1 MRNILPGLLLLLAVP
16 SLAVAENATEDDFL
30 ADNYAI
36 AAFPNCPVNGLVAE
50 QLNDLADGSFA
61 QKNISSG
68 YGSFTEHLNDSGN
81 GSLAERLKDHVTV
94 LASDSLEGRG
104 LGTRGKVLAKNYIA
118 NHFRSFGLNKVDGDY
133 FQHFEMRVGLAWV
146 QGSNVI
152 GYLKGA
158 DPDLQS
164 EFIVIGA
171 HYDHLGYEY
180 KNGQR
185 IIYPGADDNA
195 SGTSS
200 LIELA
205 RYFSQNREK
214 IGRSIIFIAFDA
226 EESGLIGSEKFLNMS
241 GAFGEHNI
249 KAMFSLDM
257 VGMYG
262 VHSGL
267 NLQGMGALDGGVELA
282 ERLAAEYN
290 INLKNTSAEIE
301 YRTDTRP
308 FGELGIPAVHAST
321 GSESPYH
328 KPGDTHGLLDY
339 DGMAEV
345 TGYLEALVTGM
356 SQESELNPS
365 RRFVSL
371 QGPYALRFDAG
382 VIAHAGSSHH
392 SYAEEFFRAEN
403 VFAFSAGMFMQLHI
417 GQRFSVQPEILYDF
431 NGSKSAGGIFRRHSF
446 MVPVNLHMNL
456 VNEAAGLIRLYMVT
470 GGYYR
475 YNLAGKHGGAGLDFN
490 SINPRQDW
498 GINLGFGADIMDI
511 QVNYLWRRGLT
522 EIFPESVSRVFESGH
537 YISLGYKF

>member
-1 MRNILPGLLLLLAVP
+1 MKNILPALFLFLVMFSMGA
-16 SLAVAENATEDDFL
+16 SANKTENEFL
-30 ADNYAI
+30 ANSHLNAVLPDN
-36 AAFPNCPVNGLVAE
+36 P
-50 QLNDLADGSFA
+50 
-61 QKNISSG
+61 G
-68 YGSFTEHLNDSGN
+68 YGSFAGQLNDYGDR
-81 GSLAERLKDHVTV
+81 SLAERLKDHVTV

-104 LGTRGKVLAKNYIA
+104 LGTRGKVIAKNYIA
-118 NHFRSFGLNKVDGDY
+118 GHFRSFGLIPVDGDY
-133 FQHFEMRVGLAWV
+133 FQQFEMRVGLAWV

-195 SGTSS
+195 SGTAS

-214 IGRSIIFIAFDA
+214 MGRSIIFIAFDA

-241 GAFGEHNI
+241 EAFGKNNI

-267 NLQGMGALDGGVELA
+267 NMKGMGAVDGGVEMA
-282 ERLAAEYN
+282 ERLAEEYN
-290 INLKNTSAEIE
+290 INLKNTSVEME

-308 FGELGIPAVHAST
+308 FGDLGIPAIHAST
-321 GSESPYH
+321 GLESPYH
-328 KPGDTHGLLDY
+328 KPEDTHGLLDY

-345 TGYLEALVTGM
+345 TGYLKALVTGM
-356 SQESELNPS
+356 SLEPELNPS
-365 RRFVSL
+365 SRFVAL

-382 VIAHAGSSHH
+382 IIAHTGSSHH
-392 SYAEEFFRAEN
+392 SYADEFFRADN

-417 GQRFSVQPEILYDF
+417 GQRFSVQPEILYDL
-431 NGSKSAGGIFRRHSF
+431 NGSKSAGGTFRRHSL
-446 MVPVNLHMNL
+446 MVPLNLNMNL
-456 VNEAAGLIRLYMVT
+456 VNEAAGMIRLYSIT

-475 YNLAGKHGGAGLDFN
+475 YNLSGKHGGAGLDFN
-490 SINPRQDW
+490 NIDPRQEW
-498 GINLGFGADIMDI
+498 GINLGFGADIMDV
-511 QVNYLWRRGLT
+511 QVNYVWRRGLT
-522 EIFPESVSRVFESGH
+522 DIFPGSASGVFESGH
-537 YISLGYKF
+537 YISMGYKF